1 MTKGL
6 MFQKATVCS
15 IGLQGGMIV
24 LTVFVTTATK
34 RDTGRWVIRFLGR
47 DESRRLVGQTSKI
60 GKEQRLSVYIFFL
73 LSHLF

>member
-34 RDTGRWVIRFLGR
+34 RDTGRWVIMFLAG
-47 DESRRLVGQTSKI
+47 DELRRLRGQTSQI
-60 GKEQRLSVYIFFL
+60 GKEQRLRVYISFL